1 MSLRAASEVVVV
13 IIFVCRSPQSYMYSF
28 GEVVSLHLCLGIYVA
43 STFVT
48 HITLSRLATE
58 FQDSTLSSAVDGYGC
73 AFYEES
79 DRDSGQIRLPDY

>member
-1 MSLRAASEVVVV
+1 M
-13 IIFVCRSPQSYMYSF
+13 
-28 GEVVSLHLCLGIYVA
+28 A

-79 DRDSGQIRLPDY
+79 DRDLGQIRLPDY